1 MRRRSSCE
9 GYCLAMGLF
18 TLVAVAQTNQAADD
32 VPVLTDYAYGWQIE
46 PQAAADF
53 YEILLP
59 LEVYR
64 SVTDRELRDVGVYN
78 ASGTAVPR
86 VVRQEP
92 EDAAAPERK
101 VALKPLPV
109 LTRAGVAPGD
119 VRLSLERSEAG
130 TKLSLESA
138 PADAAEP
145 QVLVAYVI
153 DLTDSEQPPLA
164 LELEWPPELE
174 PFITRL
180 EVEGSDDLE
189 QWQALGSG
197 TIAALRQDEAS
208 IERRRIALSGREARY
223 LRVTWRNAPAGWR
236 LIRILACYSDD
247 GTQSKRE
254 SLTLAPVDRDSVDG
268 GHIYDTGGA
277 VLIDRLSVD
286 LPGDNVVVRASLYEW
301 RAAEERWV
309 LAHNGLFY
317 HLRSDGEALRNEPVA
332 VAPRRAPRWKVVVE
346 RGRRELAPTL
356 TLGWRPDRLLFVAE
370 GEGPWRLVAGNAAD
384 RELGYPQQRLFGDPE
399 IYELLEHTPGAAA
412 ATLGP
417 RQELGGPSRL
427 QAPRVLP
434 WRRWLLWLGLTAGVL
449 VVASMAVRLWRQ
461 LRSERTS

>member
-1 MRRRSSCE
+1 MRRCRFCKR
-9 GYCLAMGLF
+9 CPLAIALF
-18 TLVAVAQTNQAADD
+18 TLVAAVQASQPADD
-32 VPVLTDYAYGWQIE
+32 VPAYTDYAYGWQIE
-46 PQAAADF
+46 PQATADF

-64 SVTDRELRDVGVYN
+64 SVTDRALRDVGVYS

-86 VVRQEP
+86 VIRHAP
-92 EDAAAPERK
+92 EDTAAPERR

-109 LTRAGVAPGD
+109 VARAGAAAGD
-119 VRLSLERSEAG
+119 VRLSLERSESG

-138 PADAAEP
+138 PTDAAEP
-145 QVLVAYVI
+145 QELVAYVI
-153 DLTDSEQPPLA
+153 ELNETVQPPLA
-164 LELEWPPELE
+164 LELEWPAELE
-174 PFITRL
+174 PFIARL
-180 EVEGSDDLE
+180 EVAGSTDLE
-189 QWQALGSG
+189 QWHTLGSG

-208 IERRRIALSGREARY
+208 IERRRIALGARQARY
-223 LRVTWRNAPAGWR
+223 LRVTWRHAPAGWR
-236 LIRILACYSDD
+236 LTRLLACYSDD
-247 GTQSKRE
+247 ATDTSRE
-254 SLTLAPVDRDSVDG
+254 SLTLAPVERDRVDG
-268 GHIYDTGGA
+268 GYIYDTGGA

-332 VAPRRAPRWKVVVE
+332 VAPRRASRWKVVVE
-346 RGRRELAPTL
+346 RGRRELDPTL
-356 TLGWRPDRLLFVAE
+356 TVGWRPDRLLFVAE
-370 GEGPWRLVAGNAAD
+370 GEGPWRLVAGSAAD
-384 RELGYPQQRLFGDPE
+384 GEHGYPQQRLFGDPE
-399 IYELLEHTPGAAA
+399 IDQLLEHTAGAAA

-427 QAPRVLP
+427 QARPVLP